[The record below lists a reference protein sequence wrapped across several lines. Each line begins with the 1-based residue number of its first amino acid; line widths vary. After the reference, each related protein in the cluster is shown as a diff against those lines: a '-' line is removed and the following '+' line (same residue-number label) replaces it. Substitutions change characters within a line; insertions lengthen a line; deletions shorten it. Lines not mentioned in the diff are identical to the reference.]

1 MTSGIRI
8 TNIGWLRKSMD
19 PVLIA
24 VLATFAIA
32 LLAFVWWKRRPHGE
46 AAGVPHSHALVPIER
61 EEEMATSVVLGMSAD
76 KPAVVISMSSD
87 EAAFAVSSP
96 LSNGRLDLIDRMS
109 ATLQAVPSLL
119 VQQAHQ
125 GRHLMEVVINNPLV
139 NSAKGDYFL
148 PFARGVDGR
157 MIEQAKLLN
166 PSGLSSLVNAAAV
179 WQVASVVVAQKHLA
193 DISAKLDDIKQ
204 GIDDLKNLVQD
215 KLDGDIEGTYNYLR
229 EVVTTFERGQVP
241 KFARLELEGCRRQL
255 LQIESALMR
264 MFDRRLKE
272 AVQHKETVGTGD
284 LLQDTLRRYDDL
296 DRIRGSL
303 LTCLRTQTLAWHV
316 LSLFP
321 GEETP
326 AEIWKEGT
334 LATMGKLA
342 GLQSSLSK
350 TADQDVER
358 FHAWFNRESTL
369 EARRTEVQTRAR
381 QSTNAIEH
389 ETSAFQL
396 SMDRTTLKLERN
408 SDPIRLGLE
417 VINGEIQ
424 QVRVLA

>member
-1 MTSGIRI
+1 
-8 TNIGWLRKSMD
+8 MD
-19 PVLIA
+19 PVLIS
-24 VLATFAIA
+24 VLATSAIA
-32 LLAFVWWKRRPHGE
+32 LLALVWWKRRPHGE
-46 AAGVPHSHALVPIER
+46 AAGVPHSHALVPIGPDEG
-61 EEEMATSVVLGMSAD
+61 MAASVVLGMSAD

-96 LSNGRLDLIDRMS
+96 LSSGRMDLIDRMS
-109 ATLQAVPSLL
+109 ATLQAIPSLL
-119 VQQAHQ
+119 VQQAHE

-148 PFARGVDGR
+148 PFARGADGR

-204 GIDDLKNLVQD
+204 GIDDLKNLFQD

-241 KFARLELEGCRRQL
+241 KFARLELEACRRQL

-303 LTCLRTQTLAWHV
+303 VTCLKTQTLAWHV

-326 AEIWKEGT
+326 AEVWKEGT
-334 LATMGKLA
+334 LAAMDKLA
-342 GLQSSLSK
+342 DLQRSLSK

-358 FHAWFNRESTL
+358 FRAWFNRESTL
-369 EARRTEVQTRAR
+369 EARRMEVRTRAQ
-381 QSTNAIEH
+381 QSTNAI
-389 ETSAFQL
+389 
-396 SMDRTTLKLERN
+396 
-408 SDPIRLGLE
+408 
-417 VINGEIQ
+417 
-424 QVRVLA
+424 